1 MDLELLLGRFHP
13 LLVHLPIG
21 FLLLI
26 VFTEFYFLLVL
37 RKELNRKFSLFAWFL
52 SFAGAVFAILT
63 GLLISSGGH
72 YIDANLSTHK
82 IFGFLLLGF
91 TFISWLI
98 RQIEVKV
105 KKSNL
110 LFFNIV
116 GVVLLTLT
124 GHYGG
129 NLTHGEAY
137 LAEIIPISSKNIK
150 DKNYQSLANKN
161 IDSIVLYDDLIHP
174 IFSAKCISCHNNDI
188 QRGGLNMSNLEQLMK
203 GGNAGKP
210 TDPTNPR
217 KSLLFNRII
226 LPTHDIKS
234 MPPDGDL
241 VSYDEINLILWWIAN
256 EKSSNFFLDNDLL
269 SKEVKLTIKSL
280 YDLDLSPKPWNEK
293 IILDKLDT
301 EELKVLN
308 KDVYEV
314 NFISESQKFIS
325 VKFLKNEI
333 NQEDFDPLKK
343 LSNHIVYLKFPG
355 SSLKKNLVDNLEY
368 FNNLIRLDLKNN
380 PFDDEDL
387 SKLINLENLEV
398 LNLIGTSITEK
409 SIKTFNEFKNLKRV
423 YLWKTQISPS
433 GIESFNQQQN
443 KVELVG
449 PVIN

>member
-26 VFTEFYFLLVL
+26 VFTEFYFSLVL

-72 YIDANLSTHK
+72 YIDSNLSTHK

-91 TFISWLI
+91 TFVSWLI
-98 RQIEVKV
+98 RQVGVRVKNT
-105 KKSNL
+105 KL
-110 LFFNIV
+110 LFFNLV

-137 LAEIIPISSKNIK
+137 LAEIIPISSKTKK

-161 IDSIVLYDDLIHP
+161 IDSIVLYEDLIHP
-174 IFSAKCISCHNNDI
+174 IFSAKCISCHNNDV

-210 TDPTNPR
+210 TNPINPR

-256 EKSSNFFLDNDLL
+256 EKSSKKILDIDLL
-269 SKEVKLTIKSL
+269 SNEIELTIKTL
-280 YDLDLSPKPWNEK
+280 YDLNLSPKPWNEK
-293 IILDKLDT
+293 INLDKLDK
-301 EELKVLN
+301 EALEALN
-308 KDVYEV
+308 KDTYDV
-314 NFISESQKFIS
+314 NFISENQKFIS
-325 VKFLKNEI
+325 IKFLKNEI
-333 NQEDFDPLKK
+333 NQDDFLPLIK
-343 LSNHIVYLKFPG
+343 LSNHIVYLKFPEL
-355 SSLKKNLVDNLEY
+355 SLNKNLFNNLEI
-368 FNNLIRLDLKNN
+368 FNNLIKLDLKNN
-380 PFDDEDL
+380 PLEDEEL
-387 SKLINLENLEV
+387 TKLKGLENLEV

-423 YLWKTQISPS
+423 YLWKTKISS
-433 GIESFNQQQN
+433 NSIEFFNQSQSE
-443 KVELVG
+443 VELIG
-449 PVIN
+449 ATLN